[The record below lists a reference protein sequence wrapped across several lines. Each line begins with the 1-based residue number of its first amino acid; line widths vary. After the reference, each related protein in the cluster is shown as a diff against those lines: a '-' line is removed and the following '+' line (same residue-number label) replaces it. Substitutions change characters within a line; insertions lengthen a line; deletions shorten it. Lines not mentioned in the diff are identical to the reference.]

1 MAGLSED
8 IFLRFDES
16 SLKELF
22 EPVIES
28 LGFEYWGLELLNHG
42 RNMKIRLYI
51 EAEAGVGIDDCALV
65 SGHISDLLDVEAD
78 FAMDYSLEVSS
89 PGMDRIL
96 FCKSHYTR
104 HVGERVELKLLKMF
118 DGQKNYEGLL
128 KGTEDDC
135 VVIEIKDE
143 EYLFPI
149 EDIGKIRVI
158 PIFE

>member
-1 MAGLSED
+1 M
-8 IFLRFDES
+8 RFDEVG
-16 SLKELF
+16 LRELF

-42 RNMKIRLYI
+42 RNLKIRLYI
-51 EAEAGVGIDDCALV
+51 EAEAGVGIDDCVLV
-65 SGHISDLLDVEAD
+65 SEHISDLLDVEAD
-78 FAMDYSLEVSS
+78 FASDYRLEVSS

-96 FCKSHYTR
+96 FCENHYIR

-118 DGQKNYEGLL
+118 EGQKNYEGLL
-128 KGTEDDC
+128 KGIEDDC
-135 VVIEIKDE
+135 VVIEVNDE

-149 EDIGKIRVI
+149 EDIKKIRVI

>member
-1 MAGLSED
+1 MLYEHHEGKRHSES
-8 IFLRFDES
+8 ITATNRQQL
-16 SLKELF
+16 
-22 EPVIES
+22 
-28 LGFEYWGLELLNHG
+28 
-42 RNMKIRLYI
+42 
-51 EAEAGVGIDDCALV
+51 A
-65 SGHISDLLDVEAD
+65 
-78 FAMDYSLEVSS
+78 EVSS

-96 FCKSHYTR
+96 FCENHYAR
-104 HVGERVELKLLKMF
+104 YVGERVELKLLKMF

-135 VVIEIKDE
+135 VVIEVKDE

>member
-1 MAGLSED
+1 M
-8 IFLRFDES
+8 RFDEG
-16 SLKELF
+16 SLKELL
-22 EPVIES
+22 EPVIDS

-42 RNMKIRLYI
+42 RNLKIRLYI
-51 EAEAGVGIDDCALV
+51 EAEAGVGIDDCVLV
-65 SGHISDLLDVEAD
+65 SEHISDLLDVEVD
-78 FAMDYSLEVSS
+78 FASDYRLEVSS

-96 FCKSHYTR
+96 FCENHYIR
-104 HVGERVELKLLKMF
+104 HVGERVALNLLKMF

-128 KGTEDDC
+128 KGIEDDC
-135 VVIEIKDE
+135 VVIEVKDE

>member
-1 MAGLSED
+1 M
-8 IFLRFDES
+8 RFDEG

-28 LGFEYWGLELLNHG
+28 LGFEYWGLELVNHG
-42 RNMKIRLYI
+42 RNLKIRLYI
-51 EAEAGVGIDDCALV
+51 EAEAGVGIDDCVLV
-65 SGHISDLLDVEAD
+65 SEHISDLLDIEVD
-78 FAMDYSLEVSS
+78 FAANYRLEVSS

-96 FCKSHYTR
+96 FCENHYIR

-128 KGTEDDC
+128 RGIEDGC
-135 VVIEIKDE
+135 VVIEVKDE

-149 EDIGKIRVI
+149 EDIKKIRVI

>member
-1 MAGLSED
+1 M
-8 IFLRFDES
+8 RFDEG

-28 LGFEYWGLELLNHG
+28 LGFEYWGLELVNHG
-42 RNMKIRLYI
+42 RNLKIRLYI
-51 EAEAGVGIDDCALV
+51 EAEAGVGIDDCVLV
-65 SGHISDLLDVEAD
+65 SEHISDLLDIEVGFASD
-78 FAMDYSLEVSS
+78 FRLEVSS

-96 FCKSHYTR
+96 FCENHYIR

-128 KGTEDDC
+128 KGLEDDC
-135 VVIEIKDE
+135 VVIEVKDE

-149 EDIGKIRVI
+149 EDIKKIRVI

>member
-1 MAGLSED
+1 M
-8 IFLRFDES
+8 RFDET

-42 RNMKIRLYI
+42 RNLKIRLYI
-51 EAEAGVGIDDCALV
+51 EAEEGVGIDDCALV
-65 SGHISDLLDVEAD
+65 SEHISDLLDVEVDLAT
-78 FAMDYSLEVSS
+78 DYRLEVSS

-96 FCKSHYTR
+96 FCENHYAR
-104 HVGERVELKLLKMF
+104 YVGERVELKLLKMF
-118 DGQKNYEGLL
+118 DGQKNYQGLL

-135 VVIEIKDE
+135 VVIEVKEE

>member
-1 MAGLSED
+1 M
-8 IFLRFDES
+8 RFDET

-42 RNMKIRLYI
+42 RNLKIRLYI
-51 EAEAGVGIDDCALV
+51 EAEEGVGIDDCAVV
-65 SGHISDLLDVEAD
+65 SEHISDLLDVEVDLAT
-78 FAMDYSLEVSS
+78 DYRLEVSS

-96 FCKSHYTR
+96 FCENQYAR
-104 HVGERVELKLLKMF
+104 YVGERVELKLLKMF
-118 DGQKNYEGLL
+118 DGQKNYQGLL

-135 VVIEIKDE
+135 VVIEVKEE